1 MRKIAVFLT
10 FFLFVAVASA
20 WAQQSND
27 FTLPD
32 KARKVSE
39 NVYYLGKGRD
49 PQTNLDVEGYAIVH
63 RGRGYDAKPDHAGGP
78 GGGGTSSCYGF
89 LANGAKWKIVEP
101 WIMNPANSSSLDSP
115 TLFNIMDAAV
125 TQWESAASYNILG
138 DGSTTANI
146 LIAETSGSPDGSN
159 EVYFAGISDSNAIAV
174 TIVWGIFGGP
184 PRQRQLVEWDMIFD
198 DVDYNWSAEA
208 NGVACKMDFDNIA
221 THELGHSVGLN
232 DLYEPTC
239 FEQTMYGYAD
249 YGDTNKRT
257 LESGDIAGIQAL
269 Y

>member
-10 FFLFVAVASA
+10 FFLFVTVASA
-20 WAQQSND
+20 WAQQNND

-49 PQTNLDVEGYAIVH
+49 PQTNLDVEGYAIIH
-63 RGRGYDAKPDHAGGP
+63 RRRGYDAKPDHAGGP

-89 LANGAKWKIVEP
+89 LANGAKWKGAPEGWLI
-101 WIMNPANSSSLDSP
+101 NPANTRGLDQTYVTTRMNGDVDKWETEAGIPILGEGVGTSSL
-115 TLFNIMDAAV
+115 L
-125 TQWESAASYNILG
+125 SA
-138 DGSTTANI
+138 DTA
-146 LIAETSGSPDGSN
+146 SPDNQNEAYFGS
-159 EVYFAGISDSNAIAV
+159 ISDPGTIAV

-184 PRQRQLVEWDMIFD
+184 PRQRRLVEWDMIFD
-198 DVDYNWSAEA
+198 QVDYDWSENAE
-208 NGVACKMDFDNIA
+208 GSLTEMDFESIS
-221 THELGHSVGLN
+221 THELGHSVGLD

-249 YGDTNKRT
+249 YGDMNKRT